1 VRLQSACSRLIDN
14 HSIRLSRLF
23 PSPIDIAGFAR
34 GCSIEIRPAVR
45 QTIDGV
51 RKLEGKCCSSRSRLK
66 FYDHLAA
73 VFEIYVQMR
82 RSNQAKPSARRI
94 ANLFGLRVYP
104 QAGHFC
110 LYEGGVISSASIAV
124 LWSASGDRT
133 VPDLIAPTELV
144 GSILQSLPGA
154 VFIASSDAKD
164 VRADRS
170 RHEYASGFLIAAG
183 VRRYC
188 VRSSHTFTATRSPRN
203 P

>member
-1 VRLQSACSRLIDN
+1 MPTCACSRLIDN
-14 HSIRLSRLF
+14 HSIRLSRPFLP
-23 PSPIDIAGFAR
+23 PSILRALR
-34 GCSIEIRPAVR
+34 EEIPLKSDRQLR

-51 RKLEGKCCSSRSRLK
+51 RKLEGKCFSSRSRLK
-66 FYDHLAA
+66 FYDYLAA

-170 RHEYASGFLIAAG
+170 RHEYASGFLIASQSPT
-183 VRRYC
+183 VLRPII
-188 VRSSHTFTATRSPRN
+188 HTFTATRSPRN